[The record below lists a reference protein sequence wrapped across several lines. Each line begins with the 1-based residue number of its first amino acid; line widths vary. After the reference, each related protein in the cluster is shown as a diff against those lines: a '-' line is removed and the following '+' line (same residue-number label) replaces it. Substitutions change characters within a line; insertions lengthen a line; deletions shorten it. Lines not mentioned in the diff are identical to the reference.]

1 MKVKRF
7 IQLLEFDNGLW
18 GLITRLSL
26 VIIMKPYGQ
35 LHETLFK
42 IKIWFQT
49 RLLVPS
55 NPTLPIQSSHKYIKR
70 QLKTKPASKE
80 TNTAP
85 FRILQM

>member
-1 MKVKRF
+1 MK
-7 IQLLEFDNGLW
+7 FDNGLW
-18 GLITRLSL
+18 GRITRLSL
-26 VIIMKPYGQ
+26 VIIMKPFRQ
-35 LHETLFK
+35 LHETHLG

-55 NPTLPIQSSHKYIKR
+55 NPTSPIQSSHKYIKR